1 MTMMRPRSDSTAFG
15 YCMQSLASIVL
26 GRHQLV
32 MRPLRIALELATM
45 FGFDNAIFELLKKNS
60 PANEYV
66 KVPLLLGK
74 RK

>member
-1 MTMMRPRSDSTAFG
+1 
-15 YCMQSLASIVL
+15 
-26 GRHQLV
+26 